1 MDVSI
6 RDFIE
11 KLQCYF
17 WVVLIAFSTIGCS
30 AKTAMF
36 EGVDIAI
43 EKPLT
48 GSKTLSLNGGN
59 VCVSEIVLQRGNSSN
74 ISVQKTL
81 PLSFTDIEE
90 VCDLSIIPLKFELGE
105 DYILGLAGTS
115 PPLYLMFQKIKYALL
130 S

>member
-6 RDFIE
+6 RNFIE
-11 KLQCYF
+11 QLQCYF
-17 WVVLIAFSTIGCS
+17 WIVLIAFSTIGCS

-48 GSKTLSLNGGN
+48 GSKTLGLNGGN
-59 VCVSEIVLQRGNSSN
+59 VCENEIVLQRESS
-74 ISVQKTL
+74 SSTSDHKFL
-81 PLSFTDIEE
+81 PLTLTHIDEM
-90 VCDLSIIPLKFELGE
+90 CDLSIIPLKAELGE

-130 S
+130 

>member
-1 MDVSI
+1 MNGSI
-6 RDFIE
+6 KNFTE
-11 KLQCYF
+11 QLQCYF
-17 WVVLIAFSTIGCS
+17 WIVLIAFSTIGCS

-36 EGVDIAI
+36 EGVDIAV

-48 GSKTLSLNGGN
+48 GSKTLGFNGGS
-59 VCVSEIVLQRGNSSN
+59 VCENEIVLQRESSAKT
-74 ISVQKTL
+74 SVQKVL
-81 PLSFTDIEE
+81 PFIFTHIDE
-90 VCDLSIIPLKFELGE
+90 VCDLSIIALNTEFGE